1 MSPKV
6 QRPHMRRVVVMR
18 GDLGGILVQLAV
30 TWRRPKIRFEPAV
43 DQINMAVGRSK
54 EHVHDVLRLPA
65 SLVNPPQLDVLQQP
79 EAALPPQLRDDA
91 RPDRCRLLQ
100 HQPPQRVEPPARR
113 RQCRRVLT
121 SCRAGGARG
130 SCRRASGGRSR
141 ARRAPRRSSTA
152 RSRSWAFPTS

>member
-65 SLVNPPQLDVLQQP
+65 SLVDPPQLDVLQQP

-100 HQPPQRVEPPARR
+100 HQPPQRVEPPKALRLCTSSSMSSSTYLLPSWRR
-113 RQCRRVLT
+113 SGFMSPRF
-121 SCRAGGARG
+121 
-130 SCRRASGGRSR
+130 RRAK
-141 ARRAPRRSSTA
+141 
-152 RSRSWAFPTS
+152 